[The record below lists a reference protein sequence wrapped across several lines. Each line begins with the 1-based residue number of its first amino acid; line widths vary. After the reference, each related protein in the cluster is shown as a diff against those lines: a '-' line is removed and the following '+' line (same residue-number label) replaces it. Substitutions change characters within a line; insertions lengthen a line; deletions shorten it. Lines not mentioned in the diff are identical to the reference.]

1 MIFFA
6 EELRA
11 WGEFGN
17 VIFLENGRNF
27 DGFFGSNSARK
38 TGITGIPSCLFR
50 IKAHSYLLICQSLCF
65 AYVHASIRNWSF
77 YGHFC
82 CDLRH
87 KVGYA

>member
-17 VIFLENGRNF
+17 AIFLENGRNF

-38 TGITGIPSCLFR
+38 TGITGIPSRLFR
-50 IKAHSYLLICQSLCF
+50 IKAHSYLLICQCVIVRACTKLKLTS
-65 AYVHASIRNWSF
+65 SIIVISNN
-77 YGHFC
+77 
-82 CDLRH
+82 
-87 KVGYA
+87 